1 VGTKVFKFGGA
12 SVKDASAVK
21 NLSRILRTYKGEKL
35 VVVVSAMGKTTNA
48 LEKVVE
54 AYARGDENAE
64 QKIKAVK
71 DYHSAILNELFEGA
85 ENESTKKV
93 RNYFEALEETA
104 KNEKGKS
111 YDEFYDAVVSFGELI
126 STEIIHGYLLH
137 EGYKSHWADV
147 RQVLFTNSYHREAK
161 VDWQETQKRIANL
174 CDDSFKTADIVVTQG
189 FIAADKEGNTTTLG
203 REGSDFTGAVFAY
216 ALNADSLT
224 IWKDVPGLLNAD
236 PKYFKDT
243 KKIDTLSYGE
253 TVELA
258 FYGATIIHPKTIKP
272 LQNKLIPLFV
282 KSFLQPA
289 AEGTLIHDDSQND
302 SKLPSYIFKKNQI
315 LISISPRD
323 YSFMDENN
331 LAVIFSS
338 LAKYHIKVNVM
349 QNSAISFSVCV
360 DNGNNKVDNFIED
373 VKKDYR
379 VRYNR
384 RLELLTIRHYTQ
396 ELIEKLTGNRKIY
409 LEQRSRATVQIVM
422 DAPEIKQS

>member
-1 VGTKVFKFGGA
+1 MGTKVFKFGGA

-137 EGYKSHWADV
+137 EGYKSYWVDV